1 MPTSSATKTPLKI
14 FLPVVPERGP
24 SHLKQGPRATPHR
37 VRQVAGR
44 TREAVFA
51 PRGRGRLAVIGGI
64 EVRWAHWLP
73 GKIAEGTPLT
83 SPLISYQVETF
94 RCTVRTIISWGLGQ
108 VFRKGSRWVPCRW
121 SRQSLCRG
129 CRESKRT
136 AILSGP
142 TIQVQSR
149 NYNHHSQSSNEV
161 LVDRVAL
168 HVNLV
173 REEKLFLCSLR
184 FSTRGLWIKKIKDGL
199 TGGKVHN
206 SY

>member
-1 MPTSSATKTPLKI
+1 MGGHPGITPATFWITPAALGPPQASGRRLQPSIHPSLFPDISGLRGVFLSLLAALPIVGLHPPGLQALDLPSFKTK
-14 FLPVVPERGP
+14 ERAWSQRQWFHGQEELTW
-24 SHLKQGPRATPHR
+24 LKQGPRATPHR

-108 VFRKGSRWVPCRW
+108 VFRKGSR
-121 SRQSLCRG
+121 
-129 CRESKRT
+129 
-136 AILSGP
+136 
-142 TIQVQSR
+142 
-149 NYNHHSQSSNEV
+149 
-161 LVDRVAL
+161 
-168 HVNLV
+168 
-173 REEKLFLCSLR
+173 
-184 FSTRGLWIKKIKDGL
+184 
-199 TGGKVHN
+199 
-206 SY
+206 